1 MREARGCRQSTT
13 LLTVAMDSQKACNQK
28 RGKPPLGKEQCA
40 YCKEGEHWKT
50 ERNTLMNEEAQGTP
64 WT

>member
-1 MREARGCRQSTT
+1 M
-13 LLTVAMDSQKACNQK
+13 
-28 RGKPPLGKEQCA
+28 GKEQCA